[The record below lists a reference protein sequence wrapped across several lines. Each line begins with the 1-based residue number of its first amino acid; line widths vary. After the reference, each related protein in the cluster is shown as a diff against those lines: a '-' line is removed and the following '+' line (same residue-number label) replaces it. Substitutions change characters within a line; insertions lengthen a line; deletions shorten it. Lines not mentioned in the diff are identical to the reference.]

1 MDPILQVDVGAV
13 ASAGKTVA
21 DQPVPER
28 AGLFTTYNNPPSVWP
43 DFMMGQQA
51 KPVRV
56 LLVDDDEHVRRVIA
70 QELMGD
76 PRTLLTAQASSVRE
90 GRKAIKQHEFDVLL
104 VDINLGDGQG
114 FDLLDYLRL
123 VRPQAQ
129 AVVIS
134 VMESDDQVLRAFE
147 LGAAGYL
154 GKNSWFGSYLQA
166 VLQVANGGASITPVL
181 ARRLLQKFDRAH
193 TADAARRPHDEAEH
207 LSVREK
213 EILRLVANGYTSSEI
228 GAHLLISTLTV
239 NTHVRNIYRKLQ
251 VRTRA
256 QAVRFA
262 SLWGLL

>member
-1 MDPILQVDVGAV
+1 MDPISQSAV
-13 ASAGKTVA
+13 SADACARKAVT
-21 DQPVPER
+21 DQHGSER
-28 AGLFTTYNNPPSVWP
+28 AGHFSTYNNPPSVWP
-43 DFMMGQQA
+43 DFMMGQEA

-76 PRTLLTAQASSVRE
+76 PRTLVTAQASSVRE

-114 FDLLDYLRL
+114 FDLLDYLRS

-166 VLQVANGGASITPVL
+166 VLQVANGGASITPVV
-181 ARRLLQKFDRAH
+181 ARRLLQKFDRAR
-193 TADAARRPHDEAEH
+193 TADTARRPHDEAEH

-228 GAHLLISTLTV
+228 GANLLISTLTV

>member
-1 MDPILQVDVGAV
+1 MNLSLQANANSPVLCPPEV
-13 ASAGKTVA
+13 APMGPFST
-21 DQPVPER
+21 
-28 AGLFTTYNNPPSVWP
+28 FNNTPSVWP
-43 DFMMGQQA
+43 DFMMGQEA

-56 LLVDDDEHVRRVIA
+56 LLVDDDEHIRRVIA

-76 PRTLLTAQASSVRE
+76 SRTLLVAQASSVRE

-104 VDINLGDGQG
+104 VDLNLGDGQG
-114 FDLLDYLRL
+114 FDLLESLRF

-134 VMESDDQVLRAFE
+134 VMESDEQVLRALE

-154 GKNSWFGSYLQA
+154 GKNCWFGNYLQA
-166 VLQVANGGASITPVL
+166 VLQVANGGASISPNL
-181 ARRLLQKFDRAH
+181 ARRLLHRFDHAH
-193 TADAARRPHDEAEH
+193 AADAMKREPDVAEH

-213 EILRLVANGYTSSEI
+213 EILRMVANGFTSAEI
-228 GAHLLISTLTV
+228 ASRLLISPMTV
-239 NTHVRNIYRKLQ
+239 NTHIRNIYRKLQ